1 MDLCHP
7 LEAILSQD
15 KAVVRMEAVELAGQ
29 VMEELVEQDGK
40 PMDLILTIIN
50 KLEVFLHHLSW
61 EERIFIIQELI
72 TVCMEVLEE
81 EELLNMLEEVA
92 EDIQVE
98 QEGATLAEAVEA
110 AVPSMQEQ
118 IKITKP
124 V

>member
-1 MDLCHP
+1 M
-7 LEAILSQD
+7 E
-15 KAVVRMEAVELAGQ
+15 EAVALMEMVEQEGAL
-29 VMEELVEQDGK
+29 MEELVEQDGYQ
-40 PMDLILTIIN
+40 MDLILQVTIN
-50 KLEVFLHHLSW
+50 LEVFLHHLSW
-61 EERIFIIQELI
+61 EEKIFIIQELI

-98 QEGATLAEAVEA
+98 QEGPTRAEAGEA

-118 IKITKP
+118 TKITKP